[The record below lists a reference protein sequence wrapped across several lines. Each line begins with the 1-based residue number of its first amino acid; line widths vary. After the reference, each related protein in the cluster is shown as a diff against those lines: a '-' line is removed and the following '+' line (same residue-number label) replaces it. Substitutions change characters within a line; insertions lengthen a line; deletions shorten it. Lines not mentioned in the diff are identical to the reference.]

1 MWFDSH
7 CHLHLCEENSP
18 LADVIERARGAG
30 VNEMLTVGIDL
41 ASSLRALEIAASTG
55 TRAAAGVHPNSSLEW
70 DEEEAAAI
78 EDLLQD
84 ERVSA
89 VGETGLDFYRDAAPA
104 DVQERAFLDH
114 IELAKSYNKT
124 LVIHTRDS
132 VGEALEVLKE
142 VGAPQRLVFHCWSGD
157 LDQLTTALDLGA
169 HISFAGNVSFKS
181 AEDLRDAARA
191 VPAER
196 LLVETDSPFL
206 SPVPHRGKPNEPALV
221 AAVGAAVADARD
233 ESVDSVAE
241 HTTRNAR
248 DLFS

>member
-7 CHLHLCEENSP
+7 CHLHLCEENSSLP
-18 LADVIERARGAG
+18 EVIERARGAG
-30 VNEMLTVGIDL
+30 VAEMLTVGIDL
-41 ASSLRALEIAASTG
+41 ASSRRAVEIATATG
-55 TRAAAGVHPNSSLEW
+55 MRAAVGVHPNSSLEW
-70 DEEEAAAI
+70 DEEEASGI

-89 VGETGLDFYRDAAPA
+89 VGETGLDFYRDAAPV
-104 DVQERAFLDH
+104 DVQQRAFRDH
-114 IELAKSYNKT
+114 IELAKSYGKT

-132 VGEALEVLKE
+132 VGEVLRLLGD
-142 VGAPQRLVFHCWSGD
+142 VGPPEKLVFHCWSGD
-157 LDQLTTALDLGA
+157 LEQLKNALGLGA

-206 SPVPHRGKPNEPALV
+206 SPVPHRGKPNEPSLVTLVGTAV
-221 AAVGAAVADARD
+221 AAARGDDVDGIADQ
-233 ESVDSVAE
+233 
-241 HTTRNAR
+241 TTRNAR